1 MQLLQETDLKLGR
14 IEMVVYD
21 EADQLFE
28 NGSFYDQLKEISQK
42 CPISQRLMFS
52 ATINETIN

>member
-14 IEMVVYD
+14 IELVVYD

-52 ATINETIN
+52 ATIN